1 MHKQMKTSV
10 KTGTDSL
17 VGERLLIAKESWE
30 REKIE
35 EQKRMEIIDMRL
47 NHFLNAQFQ
56 HMDDHG

>member
-1 MHKQMKTSV
+1 MHKRMKTSV

>member
-1 MHKQMKTSV
+1 MKISV

-17 VGERLLIAKESWE
+17 VGERLLTAKESWE

-35 EQKRMEIIDMRL
+35 EQKKIEMIDMRL

-56 HMDDHG
+56 HMYDHG